1 MIQDGQL
8 LNYIRGTWKRS
19 RASEY
24 LDVRNPETAETM
36 VRVPLTPAEEVDEAI
51 QAVRAAFPRLSWLS
65 SSSLVG
71 KRASLAICMPRGVTP
86 SSSARRR
93 RSWSSWP
100 KEWSRKF

>member
-36 VRVPLTPAEEVDEAI
+36 VRVPLTPAEEVDEVV
-51 QAVRAAFPRLSWLS
+51 QAVRAAFPDCHGFLPVLWLERE
-65 SSSLVG
+65 LLWRFACPG
-71 KRASLAICMPRGVTP
+71 A
-86 SSSARRR
+86 
-93 RSWSSWP
+93 
-100 KEWSRKF
+100 